1 MNRPLSAIMFR
12 KGHLMPRNDEQQ
24 KGTSNRGFASM
35 DREKQRAI
43 ASKGGQ
49 SVPPE
54 KRSFSQ
60 DPHLAAQAGRKGGE
74 SVPPEG
80 RSFSQNRELAAEA
93 GRKGGQARGASSQ
106 RAAAARGGTTGG
118 MQEAGKAQAKSQ
130 GQSFQETRDTGAEGA
145 RKSSLP
151 KDQMDMDQR
160 NRFSGGGSQ
169 DDDQTEELEARNDP
183 RSGGED
189 VEQGMGPGPGR
200 PGHGTGHPH
209 NPR

>member
-1 MNRPLSAIMFR
+1 
-12 KGHLMPRNDEQQ
+12 MPRNDEQQ

-106 RAAAARGGTTGG
+106 RAAAARASAPGG
-118 MQEAGKAQAKSQ
+118 MQDGGKSQAKSQ
-130 GQSFQETRDTGAEGA
+130 GESFHETRETAAEGA

-151 KDQMDMDQR
+151 KDQMDADQR
-160 NRFSGGGSQ
+160 NRFSGSSSQ
-169 DDDQTEELEARNDP
+169 DDDELESRNDL

-189 VEQGMGPGPGR
+189 VEQGMSPGPG
-200 PGHGTGHPH
+200 HGGRTAGHPH

>member
-1 MNRPLSAIMFR
+1 
-12 KGHLMPRNDEQQ
+12 
-24 KGTSNRGFASM
+24 M

-60 DPHLAAQAGRKGGE
+60 DPNLAAQAGRKGGE

-106 RAAAARGGTTGG
+106 RAAAARGAMAGG
-118 MQEAGKAQAKSQ
+118 MQEPGKTQAKSQ
-130 GQSFQETRDTGAEGA
+130 GGSFPENRDIAAEGA
-145 RKSSLP
+145 RKSGLP
-151 KDQMDMDQR
+151 KEQMDMDQR
-160 NRFSGGGSQ
+160 NRFTSGSSQ
-169 DDDQTEELEARNDP
+169 EDDQSDELESRNDL

-189 VEQGMGPGPGR
+189 VEQGMSPGPGR
-200 PGHGTGHPH
+200 AGQGGDKGHPH
-209 NPR
+209 SPR

>member
-1 MNRPLSAIMFR
+1 
-12 KGHLMPRNDEQQ
+12 MPRNDEQP
-24 KGTSNRGFASM
+24 KSTSNRGFASM

-60 DPHLAAQAGRKGGE
+60 DPQLAAQAGRKGGE

-106 RAAAARGGTTGG
+106 RAAAARASAPAGMQDGGKSQAKAQGGT
-118 MQEAGKAQAKSQ
+118 
-130 GQSFQETRDTGAEGA
+130 FQENRDMGAEGA
-145 RKSSLP
+145 RKSGLP
-151 KDQMDMDQR
+151 KDQMDADQR
-160 NRFSGGGSQ
+160 NRFSGGSPQ
-169 DDDQTEELEARNDP
+169 DEDLGDDLESRNDL
-183 RSGGED
+183 RSGGQD
-189 VEQGMGPGPGR
+189 VEQGMNPGPGR
-200 PGHGTGHPH
+200 SGPGTGKEHSH